1 MACLASRVAIVST
14 TARAAAGPIGAS
26 EVKVGREETMPML
39 AYGLLHIR
47 KLATHFVDCPKLN
60 LPVNV
65 NFAGLDLI

>member
-1 MACLASRVAIVST
+1 
-14 TARAAAGPIGAS
+14 
-26 EVKVGREETMPML
+26 ML